1 MTSTTTLSDRISQ
14 CALNHYHNVLPS
26 NGGKPQIS
34 EWTVY
39 AAIICCRHNTNN
51 DDDKELWVV
60 SCATGSKCTSVR
72 PIVSSLQT
80 QITQSAKKQG
90 RKRPHSELTDNDDC
104 SCFINGIVLK
114 DSHAEILARRGLM
127 NVLWNEVENS
137 LQNTPTS
144 QPLLESIITSTGSN
158 IPQFQLLPDLS
169 LHMYISDNP
178 CGDASIYK
186 IKKLTATCNNNSADQ
201 VDSLLNFTGAKIILS
216 NTYDQMNIAKQDG
229 SITSTIT
236 CTNASNIVTV
246 GREDVQ
252 QLGALR
258 LKSSRSNI
266 PSHLRS
272 TSMSCS
278 DKIVRW
284 GLLGLQGA
292 LLSKYIPA
300 PIVLSSICVSKDPC
314 AVNNEAINLGQLEAL
329 QRALKERIKTTLERV
344 MEMEKGWNV
353 SPPDCAVV
361 NAAFHNSKSASEY
374 RQDKRQHEKA
384 VNTSQKVCVPKE
396 SVCGTSIN
404 WQQSSCCLSKT
415 DKRLTEITIGATG
428 LKRGKKPKS
437 MNDTMKAASRLSRY
451 QFAVRCRKCSSLL
464 PKPDTNVQSEEEVG
478 YRKYKQRVANQTLTR
493 VTSSILCGTNGSEGP
508 LVSWVRSGSDDD
520 FDLPKFYNN

>member
-1 MTSTTTLSDRISQ
+1 MTSTATLSERISQ

-26 NGGKPQIS
+26 NGGKPQVS

-80 QITQSAKKQG
+80 QTMQPLKKHG
-90 RKRPHSELTDNDDC
+90 RKRSHSELTDNDDC

-127 NVLWNEVENS
+127 NVLWNEVENT
-137 LQNTPTS
+137 LLNIPTS
-144 QPLLESIITSTGSN
+144 QPLLERIIPSTGSN
-158 IPQFQLLPDLS
+158 TPQFQLLPDLS

-186 IKKLTATCNNNSADQ
+186 IKTLRATCNDNSADQ
-201 VDSLLNFTGAKIILS
+201 VDSSLNFTGAKIILS
-216 NTYDQMNIAKQDG
+216 NTNDQMNIAKQYG
-229 SITSTIT
+229 SISISSTIT
-236 CTNASNIVTV
+236 CTNAANNIVTV

-272 TSMSCS
+272 MSMSCS

-284 GLLGLQGA
+284 GVLGLQGA
-292 LLSKYIPA
+292 LLSMYIPS
-300 PIVLSSICVSKDPC
+300 PIVLSSICVSKDPR
-314 AVNNEAINLGQLEAL
+314 AVNNEANNLGQLEAL
-329 QRALKERIKTTLERV
+329 QRALKERIKTTLRRV
-344 MEMEKGWNV
+344 MVMEKGWNV
-353 SPPDCAVV
+353 LPPEVAVV
-361 NAAFHNSKSASEY
+361 SGAFNNSKSASEY
-374 RQDKRQHEKA
+374 RQDKRQHDKA
-384 VNTSQKVCVPKE
+384 ANNSQTVCVPKE

-404 WQQSSCCLSKT
+404 WQQSSCCLSNT

-437 MNDTMKAASRLSRY
+437 TKDAMKSASRLSRY
-451 QFAVRCRKCSSLL
+451 QFAVRSQKCSSLL
-464 PKPDTNVQSEEEVG
+464 PKPDSNIQSEE
-478 YRKYKQRVANQTLTR
+478 K
-493 VTSSILCGTNGSEGP
+493 
-508 LVSWVRSGSDDD
+508 
-520 FDLPKFYNN
+520 

>member
-1 MTSTTTLSDRISQ
+1 MQPL
-14 CALNHYHNVLPS
+14 
-26 NGGKPQIS
+26 
-34 EWTVY
+34 
-39 AAIICCRHNTNN
+39 
-51 DDDKELWVV
+51 
-60 SCATGSKCTSVR
+60 
-72 PIVSSLQT
+72 
-80 QITQSAKKQG
+80 KKHG
-90 RKRPHSELTDNDDC
+90 RKRSHSELTDNDDC

-137 LQNTPTS
+137 LQNIPTS
-144 QPLLESIITSTGSN
+144 QPLLESIPSTETN
-158 IPQFQLLPDLS
+158 TPQFQLLPDLS

-186 IKKLTATCNNNSADQ
+186 IKKLIATCNKNSADQ

-216 NTYDQMNIAKQDG
+216 NTNDQMNIAKQYG
-229 SITSTIT
+229 SISISSTIT
-236 CTNASNIVTV
+236 CTNAANIVTV

-272 TSMSCS
+272 MSMSCS

-284 GLLGLQGA
+284 GVLGLQGA
-292 LLSKYIPA
+292 LLSMYIPN
-300 PIVLSSICVSKDPC
+300 PIVLSSICVSKDPR
-314 AVNNEAINLGQLEAL
+314 AVDNEANNLGQLEAL
-329 QRALKERIKTTLERV
+329 QRALKERIKTTLGRV
-344 MEMEKGWNV
+344 KVTEKGWNV
-353 SPPDCAVV
+353 SPPEVAVAVV
-361 NAAFHNSKSASEY
+361 NGAFHNSKSASEY

-384 VNTSQKVCVPKE
+384 ANNSQTVCVSKE

-404 WQQSSCCLSKT
+404 WQQSSCCLSNT

-437 MNDTMKAASRLSRY
+437 TNDAMKAASRLSRY

-464 PKPDTNVQSEEEVG
+464 PKPDTNVQSEEVVS
-478 YRKYKQRVANQTLTR
+478 YRKYKQRIANQTLTR
-493 VTSSILCGTNGSEGP
+493 VTSSILCGTNSSEGL
-508 LVSWVRSGSDDD
+508 LVSWVRSGSEDD
-520 FDLPKFYNN
+520 FDLPK